1 MISIDTTQACILRG
15 AVIGCIA
22 FALATPVVQAQG
34 AYDGVV
40 VFGTSLSDTGNA
52 FVLWG
57 EASTAPDYQLD
68 PLLVPSAPYA
78 RGGHHFTNGRTW
90 VEQLAGSLGHAGSV
104 RPAFRAEG
112 PVATNYAVAAAR
124 ARDDG
129 KNFNLTAQV
138 DAFLEAS
145 GGIASP
151 NALYV
156 IEMGGNDIRDALV
169 AYPNGHTLVIKEALQ
184 AIAVNVGR
192 LYGAG
197 ARQFLIWR
205 APNPALTPAIRYLNS
220 VMPGTAQLVTGLT
233 MAFNGGLDGIVAQ
246 WTPAPEI
253 HIARLDAF
261 ALLNEVVLSP
271 ETFDLTN
278 VTAACITPGTAPFAC
293 VTPDEYLF
301 WDGIHP
307 TTAMHGFIAKR
318 AAEALGQ

>member
-1 MISIDTTQACILRG
+1 MTNIHITQACVLRG

-90 VEQLAGSLGHAGSV
+90 VEQLAGSLGHAGNV
-104 RPAFRAEG
+104 RPAFLAEG

-192 LYGAG
+192 LYASGREAVPHLARTQPRAHSGHPIPEQRHAWHRAARHGPGDGLQRRSGWHRRAMDASSRDPHRQARCLRAAQRDRRQRRDLRPEQRDGGVHHARDCAVRVRHAQRVPVLGRHPPDHRG
-197 ARQFLIWR
+197 ARHHRDRGRFG
-205 APNPALTPAIRYLNS
+205 A
-220 VMPGTAQLVTGLT
+220 
-233 MAFNGGLDGIVAQ
+233 
-246 WTPAPEI
+246 
-253 HIARLDAF
+253 AR
-261 ALLNEVVLSP
+261 
-271 ETFDLTN
+271 
-278 VTAACITPGTAPFAC
+278 
-293 VTPDEYLF
+293 
-301 WDGIHP
+301 
-307 TTAMHGFIAKR
+307 
-318 AAEALGQ
+318 